1 MIFFSEA
8 KRKATTDRWCELV
21 LHLLQKNKS
30 WREKSRKLKI
40 NYKWMRQAM
49 VDKRTNLLLQIVYI
63 DMENF
68 TTGRV
73 YIDRRCPSQ
82 NKIKGNLKNRFLIAS
97 SIFIVYKIRKPREK
111 KCEAN
116 NGVWRHCWQ
125 LLIFLVL
132 IYSFTTFVSLLLPA
146 DWKESVTAETVV
158 TDNNFALKGHTH
170 TQINWMIK
178 ILGRS

>member
-1 MIFFSEA
+1 
-8 KRKATTDRWCELV
+8 
-21 LHLLQKNKS
+21 
-30 WREKSRKLKI
+30 
-40 NYKWMRQAM
+40 MRQAM

-170 TQINWMIK
+170 TNKLDDKNPRPFIK
-178 ILGRS
+178 SLFFPPYVPAVYKNIYSLHVTIES